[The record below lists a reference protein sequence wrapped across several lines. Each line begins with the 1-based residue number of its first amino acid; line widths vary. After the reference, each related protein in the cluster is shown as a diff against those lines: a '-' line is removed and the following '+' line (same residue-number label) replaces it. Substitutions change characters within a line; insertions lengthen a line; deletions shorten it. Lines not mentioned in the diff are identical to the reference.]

1 MKRLEKYLRAIQV
14 MVMVSFLAIPLP
26 PRALASDPPVNAIS
40 YRKARSIALHAR
52 HGKLTKN
59 FEQKQWRGIWVYDF
73 QIQGEDQT
81 LHEVVVDMATGK
93 VLMGAQKKSSKKHK
107 KPKPVPTTAGP
118 TPTAIHN

>member
-1 MKRLEKYLRAIQV
+1 MGRLRFDTRSLSKLAI
-14 MVMVSFLAIPLP
+14 FLAFLIFVPSW
-26 PRALASDPPVNAIS
+26 AMASDPPVNAIS

-73 QIQGEDQT
+73 NILGDDQI

-93 VLMGAQKKSSKKHK
+93 ILMGAAKRNPKKTKKII
-107 KPKPVPTTAGP
+107 PVPATASP
-118 TPTAIHN
+118 TPLVSPK

>member
-1 MKRLEKYLRAIQV
+1 MERMDRNKKAVTLLV
-14 MVMVSFLAIPLP
+14 MVLLLMSLGPGLIV
-26 PRALASDPPVNAIS
+26 ASDPPVNSIP

-73 QIQGEDQT
+73 NILGDDQV

-93 VLMGAQKKSSKKHK
+93 VLMGAAKKSSKKHK
-107 KPKPVPTTAGP
+107 KPLAVPTTAGLTPVP
-118 TPTAIHN
+118 THK